1 MKVAE
6 KISARSNLEGR
17 RRPIDTHVGA
27 RIRLRRGL
35 LGMSQVQLGDVLG
48 LSYEQ
53 VQKYERGADRVNA
66 WCLFEISQVLV
77 VPISYFFDDIP
88 EGMSGSPFSGPRGRR
103 GSFDGIQVSF
113 AADEDDST
121 LDRRGGNA
129 AVQRVLPRKTADEA
143 AGRRAA
149 EGQAAE
155 CLIVVV

>member
-103 GSFDGIQVSF
+103 GSFYGIQVSF
-113 AADEDDST
+113 AADEDDQLISREMLELFRAFFRIADPVT
-121 LDRRGGNA
+121 RTCMLKLMKSI
-129 AVQRVLPRKTADEA
+129 VPPERK
-143 AGRRAA
+143 R
-149 EGQAAE
+149 
-155 CLIVVV
+155 